1 MAEHH
6 LIAFEIFLFQ
16 WIHERVSSLGNN
28 ETSGWATQTTTVQ
41 VGEGLLHIFVLNL
54 FFFSF
59 FFCNHHI
66 DDSMDRYSYFI
77 ITHPSKCNLIPEALS
92 SATWSHRT
100 ELPPSIFGV
109 SPPAHT
115 QSVMSSFCKLF
126 HSNLQTSS
134 RDRNSCCENVCKL
147 SKLWSPQTIG
157 ALRTVEGVQRCA
169 TKFILGYPKPIFPTT
184 IDLPDWTFCQFPT
197 GTKSGI

>member
-77 ITHPSKCNLIPEALS
+77 ITHLIISLPNAISFQKLLAQQLGLTELS
-92 SATWSHRT
+92 SHRVSLVFPHQHTHKVWCHHFANFSIQTFKPRHET
-100 ELPPSIFGV
+100 ETVAVRTCANFPNYGHLKPSEPCV
-109 SPPAHT
+109 
-115 QSVMSSFCKLF
+115 QWK
-126 HSNLQTSS
+126 
-134 RDRNSCCENVCKL
+134 E
-147 SKLWSPQTIG
+147 SK
-157 ALRTVEGVQRCA
+157 GVQRNSSWA
-169 TKFILGYPKPIFPTT
+169 TQSRSFL
-184 IDLPDWTFCQFPT
+184 QQ
-197 GTKSGI
+197 